1 MPLTL
6 GPSCSLGRYF
16 QIHKENRNA
25 FQNAFCCN
33 KRSLIIILTPPH
45 QSRVYPTARFWSSSV
60 DQAEPT
66 RWPFVSS
73 LDCRN
78 ILSRTYRILLL
89 LSCSEYQFKDE
100 IKITTSTHDIYR
112 RILRKLFQGLLS
124 DSKKC
129 AISHDY
135 LFLNS

>member
-1 MPLTL
+1 MYFICDFSGTSVDLIKLGKYPLRL
-6 GPSCSLGRYF
+6 CEEF
-16 QIHKENRNA
+16 NN
-25 FQNAFCCN
+25 
-33 KRSLIIILTPPH
+33 
-45 QSRVYPTARFWSSSV
+45 PTARFWSSSV
-60 DQAEPT
+60 DLAEAT

-78 ILSRTYRILLL
+78 ILSWTYRILLL

-135 LFLNS
+135 LFLNSWKIDACAFE